1 MHDIRTPGIEPASR
15 ILPKSIH
22 ALGPAVERLYYC
34 HSVLFHWPQ
43 IVGNAIAAN
52 VEAVRIVKRTLW
64 LYSYD
69 ATWRNQIQMM
79 QLDVLQKVNNFAGE
93 ALVSELR
100 FARSGREKMQL
111 RDEPMEALDY
121 RTLLP
126 KVNLTDEEIAAVRAE
141 VAAVED
147 DTLRDHL
154 FRVSLKQAKL
164 QHLLKSLGYHPCE
177 DCGSLTEPE
186 RTRCELCERKHEEAV
201 RSAVRRY
208 LEDIPWA
215 RFGEVLADIPEATP
229 EMLASVRASYVQQLA
244 STVLLA
250 EPNTMQAKTLTMAFQ
265 CVPPEQ
271 LTEDLVRR
279 TLYRLRYDLAKPK
292 EWKPVRRYE
301 YISWGRKK
309 VAPAQ
314 ETSS

>member
-1 MHDIRTPGIEPASR
+1 MHDIRTPGIERASR

-22 ALGPAVERLYYC
+22 ALGSNVEHLYYC

-52 VEAVRIVKRTLW
+52 VEAVRIVRETLW

-93 ALVSELR
+93 ALVKELR

-111 RDEPMEALDY
+111 RDEPMDVLDY

-126 KVNLTDEEIAAVRAE
+126 KVNLTDEEIASVRAE

-154 FRVSLKQAKL
+154 FRISLKQAKL
-164 QHLLKSLGYHPCE
+164 QHLLKDLGYHPCE
-177 DCGSLTEPE
+177 DCGSLCEPE
-186 RTRCELCERKHEEAV
+186 RSRCPPRERKHEEAV
-201 RSAVRRY
+201 R
-208 LEDIPWA
+208 
-215 RFGEVLADIPEATP
+215 
-229 EMLASVRASYVQQLA
+229 ASVR
-244 STVLLA
+244 
-250 EPNTMQAKTLTMAFQ
+250 
-265 CVPPEQ
+265 
-271 LTEDLVRR
+271 R
-279 TLYRLRYDLAKPK
+279 
-292 EWKPVRRYE
+292 
-301 YISWGRKK
+301 
-309 VAPAQ
+309 
-314 ETSS
+314 